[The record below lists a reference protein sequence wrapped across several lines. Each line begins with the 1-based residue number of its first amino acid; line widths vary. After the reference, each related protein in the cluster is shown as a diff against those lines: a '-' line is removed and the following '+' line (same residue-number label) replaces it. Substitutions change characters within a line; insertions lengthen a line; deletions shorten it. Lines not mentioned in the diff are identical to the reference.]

1 MQEHRRLVSIRLVTI
16 LPRAELCG
24 GRADEFGKSGV
35 TDVADPE
42 AQQEPV
48 PERFKFIAL
57 RHLIARTGERNQ
69 RDVHFLIAIV
79 KAPLVSYLQ
88 QGVKDCAVRLEDFI
102 EENEFG
108 LD

>member
-1 MQEHRRLVSIRLVTI
+1 
-16 LPRAELCG
+16 
-24 GRADEFGKSGV
+24 
-35 TDVADPE
+35 
-42 AQQEPV
+42 
-48 PERFKFIAL
+48 
-57 RHLIARTGERNQ
+57 
-69 RDVHFLIAIV
+69 VHFLIAIV